1 MAYNHYWPMY
11 KNLEE
16 EVIELTKY
24 VQFTDD
30 QLGVY
35 SIHIADLLV
44 RCAMEIEA
52 ISKELYWENGGTT
65 QYDEDGK
72 ERKLFFDT
80 DCIALINNIW
90 GICDKRIIVSAT
102 KFYFEKDE
110 NRELTPLHK
119 SYKRGGA
126 KWNKAYQAVKHD
138 RRNCLKQGN
147 IKNLLDAM
155 GALFILNLYYSN
167 QVVPLGV
174 TQTPSKDFDSRLG
187 SELFSATVADATI
200 NVSMGGCLTDDAMS
214 SELKAELR
222 NAIYVLKYT
231 DKSWK
236 DINSGI
242 ESDNQNLVE
251 QLSKSEEFI
260 SYAKQNN
267 LNSEPL
273 ISLVS
278 KFLGVDYISKHNAMR
293 NFGFAFMN
301 AQKEAVMV
309 KKDPIYG

>member
-1 MAYNHYWPMY
+1 MAFNHYWPMY

-200 NVSMGGCLTDDAMS
+200 NISMGGCLTDDAMS
-214 SELKAELR
+214 SELKMELKD
-222 NAIYVLKYT
+222 AIYVLKYT

-251 QLSKSEEFI
+251 QLSKSKEFI

-278 KFLGVDYISKHNAMR
+278 KFLGTDYISKHNAMR

-309 KKDPIYG
+309 KKEPIYG

>member
-1 MAYNHYWPMY
+1 MAFNHYWPMY

-267 LNSEPL
+267 LNSESL

-278 KFLGVDYISKHNAMR
+278 KFLGADYISKHNAMR